1 MKPHTTL
8 IILMTLC
15 VLATQGCSSTSRAT
29 STQSLPAE
37 EVDEK
42 IAPIKQDEVVDT
54 QQIAQADDGFDGS
67 AEAYHRRAISTHRQS
82 QDRSTDSSEHLSI
95 ISDLTKAADLF
106 HEQEDTREYGI
117 RRLIDSLNE
126 LRTNWVEEY
135 NRNNA
140 DNKISE

>member
-1 MKPHTTL
+1 MKPHATL
-8 IILMTLC
+8 IILMTIC

-42 IAPIKQDEVVDT
+42 IAPLKQDEVVDT
-54 QQIAQADDGFDGS
+54 QQIAQANDGFDGS
-67 AEAYHRRAISTHRQS
+67 AEAYLRRATGTQGQN

-106 HEQEDTREYGI
+106 HEQENTKEYGV
-117 RRLIDSLNE
+117 RRLIDEFNE
-126 LRTNWVEEY
+126 LRTEWVEKY
-135 NRNNA
+135 NRNNP
-140 DNKISE
+140 DNKIRE

>member
-8 IILMTLC
+8 IILLTLC
-15 VLATQGCSSTSRAT
+15 VLVTQGCSSKSRVT

-54 QQIAQADDGFDGS
+54 QQVAQVDDGFDGS
-67 AEAYHRRAISTHRQS
+67 AEAYHRRAIGKLRQS

-106 HEQEDTREYGI
+106 HQQQDDQEYGI
-117 RRLIDSLNE
+117 RGLVDTLNE
-126 LRTNWVEEY
+126 LRTEWVEKY
-135 NRNNA
+135 NTNNP
-140 DNKISE
+140 DNKINE